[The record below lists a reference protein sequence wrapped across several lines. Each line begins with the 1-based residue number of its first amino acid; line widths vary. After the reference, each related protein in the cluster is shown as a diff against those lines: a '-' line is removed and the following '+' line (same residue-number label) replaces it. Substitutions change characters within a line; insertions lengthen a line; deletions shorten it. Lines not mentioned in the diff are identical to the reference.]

1 MRNFLFLWF
10 LLAFA
15 LAACGGGEP
24 TTTNSGNEPAADEEV
39 VVEDQVDEETG
50 LPFNPEEAPDGEF
63 IIEGVVSSL
72 TLTPQDKPEYVVTLP
87 SGKRYRI
94 RSQPLSET
102 FFDDGTA
109 VSPSTL
115 RQGMTVRATVAYF
128 PDEGVAGEYRTADLI
143 FFLAEE

>member
-1 MRNFLFLWF
+1 MKNFLFLWS
-10 LLAFA
+10 LLVLA
-15 LAACGGGEP
+15 LAGCGGGEAATS
-24 TTTNSGNEPAADEEV
+24 TTSSQTNDEEEA
-39 VVEDQVDEETG
+39 VVEEQVDEETG

-63 IIEGVVSSL
+63 VIEGVVSSL
-72 TLTPQDKPEYVVTLP
+72 TLTPQDKPEYVVQLP

-102 FFDDGTA
+102 FFDDGTP

-115 RQGMTVRATVAYF
+115 RQGMTVRATVEYF
-128 PDEGVAGEYRTADLI
+128 PDEGVAGEYRTADLT

>member
-1 MRNFLFLWF
+1 MDE
-10 LLAFA
+10 LAFA
-15 LAACGGGEP
+15 SYLCGSPIPMVQGK
-24 TTTNSGNEPAADEEV
+24 SISLRVPANA
-39 VVEDQVDEETG
+39 
-50 LPFNPEEAPDGEF
+50 EF
-63 IIEGVVSSL
+63 VIEGVVSSL

>member
-1 MRNFLFLWF
+1 MKKVLFLWF
-10 LLAFA
+10 LLLFA
-15 LAACGGGEP
+15 LSACGGGGP
-24 TTTNSGNEPAADEEV
+24 ATTNSDAGEEV

-63 IIEGVVSSL
+63 VIEGVVSSL

-143 FFLAEE
+143 FFMAEE